1 MGSIERR
8 ISRLEAQ
15 GAGWGYGY
23 TFLLDKALA
32 RLAHEDLHLLTEYL
46 RRGDGEYA
54 EPTEAEAGALLRLEE
69 RFEEVKNGKPR
80 QTHR

>member
-1 MGSIERR
+1 MGSIKTRLC
-8 ISRLEAQ
+8 SLEAQ
-15 GAGWGYGY
+15 GAGWGYED
-23 TFLLDKALA
+23 TLLLDKALA

-54 EPTEAEAGALLRLEE
+54 QPTEAEEAVLLRLEE
-69 RFEEVKNGKPR
+69 RFEEVKNGDHR

>member
-15 GAGWGYGY
+15 GAGWGYGD

-32 RLAHEDLHLLTEYL
+32 RLAHEDLLLLTEYL

-54 EPTEAEAGALLRLEE
+54 QPTEAEEAVLHRLEE
-69 RFEEVKNGKPR
+69 RFEEVKNGDHR